1 MTAKILIT
9 GLMDKFFTQ
18 SLSLSLFTMP
28 ALVLTVRHGVNIS
41 AIVILVLSIAV
52 LICHFQI
59 KIKLNKKEKIL
70 IFSLLFLPIVI
81 ALDVILR
88 DLNLRYLDYYL
99 RFVLVIPIYLAL
111 RKIKTSVMPL
121 TIGILVGSLGAG
133 VFALYEYYYVNIHTL
148 TDYITLGHMIKINFG
163 NISLLLGMMSLA
175 GLILVKQIPYKY
187 TYTVIS
193 ILAFILGVSGSIISG
208 ARGGWI
214 AIPFFLSLFILYFPG
229 KQNLKIFS
237 ALSLILGMLLIY
249 YSNSYVNTRIDLA
262 YNNTEAYFSN
272 NKSNNAT
279 KSSTGTRLELWK
291 AAGIMVMEHP
301 LLGVGSGQFK
311 QTLKDKIDA
320 GEVKNIELYG
330 HVHNEPLQILV
341 TTGIFGLI
349 AYLALY
355 VGSSYFFYSS
365 LMARHT
371 NNTTY
376 LSFLGLLTVGAYFI
390 FGLTNYSFGHHVMI
404 LFFAIMVVIIAG
416 MISSIE
422 NKVKE

>member
-41 AIVILVLSIAV
+41 AIVILILSIAV
-52 LICHFQI
+52 LIYRFQI
-59 KIKLNKKEKIL
+59 KIELNTKEKIL
-70 IFSLLFLPIVI
+70 IFSLLVLPIVI
-81 ALDVILR
+81 ALDVFLR

-111 RKIKTSVMPL
+111 RKTQTSIMPL
-121 TIGILVGSLGAG
+121 TVGILMGSLGAG
-133 VFALYEYYYVNIHTL
+133 IFALYQYYYVINHAL
-148 TDYITLGHMIKINFG
+148 ADYISLGHMIKINFG

-175 GLILVKQIPYKY
+175 GLILVKQVPYKY
-187 TYTVIS
+187 TFIAVS
-193 ILAFILGVSGSIISG
+193 VLAFILGITGSIISG

-237 ALSLILGMLLIY
+237 ALCIILGMLLIY

-272 NKSNNAT
+272 DTSNTT

-291 AAGIMVMEHP
+291 AARIMIIEHP
-301 LLGVGSGQFK
+301 LLGVGSGQFE
-311 QTLKDKIDA
+311 QALKDKIDA

-330 HVHNEPLQILV
+330 HVHNESLQILV
-341 TTGIFGLI
+341 TTGIFGLL

-355 VGSSYFFYSS
+355 GGSSYFFYSS
-365 LMARHT
+365 LMTKHT
-371 NNTTY
+371 DNTTY

-404 LFFAIMVVIIAG
+404 LFFAIMVAIIAG

-422 NKVKE
+422 SKINE